1 MLLLFKRNHFPN
13 YLALTSLGLA
23 CVLPYLLFQDKLTLD
38 TGTVL
43 IHEVIP
49 WSLPFIETPLSQL
62 IFGFVLIFIQAL
74 ICSSLVIKNRMSRE
88 LSIIP
93 AAIFI
98 LFSFL
103 ILFDKVFSQVL
114 LANLFFCLSIKNLFA
129 LYKKHKPYGTIYN
142 TGFFTGVA
150 AILYGPYI
158 VFFLFHILG
167 IMSLRGLKVREV
179 LQILTGLLSPFFF
192 LSVLYFYYDVA
203 PFQSSINSW
212 SLNLPTI
219 DLHNV
224 LVLTKTSILLI
235 LCCLLFLLQSK
246 LLKKKK
252 FDVIKKIELSYWFF
266 LFAVLSIFFTE
277 KINSEHLL
285 IVSLPFSLLMGLYL
299 EAKENVI
306 VKSFVFSLF
315 LLLYFALIFGI
326 F

>member
-1 MLLLFKRNHFPN
+1 VLLLFKRNHFSN
-13 YLALTSLGLA
+13 YLALTLLVLA
-23 CVLPYLLFQDKLTLD
+23 CVLPYVLFQDKLTLD
-38 TGTVL
+38 NGTVL
-43 IHEVIP
+43 IHEVMP
-49 WSLPFIETPLSQL
+49 WSLPFIETPVPQVIYGFIL
-62 IFGFVLIFIQAL
+62 IYIQAL

-93 AAIFI
+93 SAVFI

-103 ILFDKVFSQVL
+103 ILFDKVYSQVL
-114 LANLFFCLSIKNLFA
+114 LANLFFCLSIRNLFA

-142 TGFFTGVA
+142 TGFFTGIA
-150 AILYGPYI
+150 AILYCPYI
-158 VFFLFHILG
+158 VFLLFHILG

-179 LQILTGLLSPFFF
+179 LQMLTGLLSPFFF
-192 LSVLYFYYDVA
+192 LSVIYLYYDEA
-203 PFQSSINSW
+203 LFHSSIISW
-212 SLNLPTI
+212 SLDLPSI

-224 LVLTKTSILLI
+224 LLLTKFGILLI
-235 LCCLLFLLQSK
+235 LCSFLFLIQPK

-277 KINSEHLL
+277 KLSSEHLL
-285 IVSLPFSLLMGLYL
+285 IVSLPFSLLMGLHL